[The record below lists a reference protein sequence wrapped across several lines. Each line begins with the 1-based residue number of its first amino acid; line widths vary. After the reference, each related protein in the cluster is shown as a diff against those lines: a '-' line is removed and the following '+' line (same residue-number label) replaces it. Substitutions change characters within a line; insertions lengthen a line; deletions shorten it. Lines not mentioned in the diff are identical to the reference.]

1 MEKVKNEMIVCII
14 NEGFSDVVMIA
25 AKNAGAKGGTVLN
38 ARGTGNAE
46 IEKYFGISI
55 TPEKEVVFIVCKA
68 EEKDAIAKAIYKDA
82 GLDTKGQG
90 IVFSL
95 PVDDFIVSDN
105 SKPTK

>member
-1 MEKVKNEMIVCII
+1 MSKSNNSLIVCII

-25 AKNAGAKGGTVLN
+25 AKRAGARGGTVLN

-55 TPEKEVVFIVCKA
+55 SPEKEIVFIVCKE
-68 EEKDAIAKAIYKDA
+68 EEKDAICSAIYKDA

-90 IVFSL
+90 IVFTL
-95 PVDDFIVSDN
+95 PVDDFIVADSA
-105 SKPTK
+105 KPAK